1 MTISFS
7 ETGIVVDTQ
16 EQIRDQMAANAKV
29 NLAAFLGQ
37 TELKTD
43 DSSVIGR
50 HLATVARPAAQNAE
64 LLQPILD
71 QFDLNKAQGVQLDNI
86 LWRIHRIKRKGL
98 SQAEGLLMLFGDVGT
113 VVSEGSE
120 VSNSKT
126 GDVYSIN
133 NDVTFNENDCNGIEI
148 VISSVGGTYTINY
161 SVNGFLSESP
171 SVVVTTGSADTTIQN
186 IADRIVDAV
195 NSQTSYLTASR
206 NNDNSIKIIITD
218 QNNTGDF
225 SVTGSISIVR
235 AYKPVYATSQTY
247 QAAESNAGDVSVVR
261 TTVLGWRGVT
271 NPFVIA
277 ASQGVEEDPDYRYRG
292 NLIKGNTNTSSRNSL
307 LGRIEAVRG
316 VSFLN
321 IQANNT
327 PNPTGSGIINNGLA
341 ITVQGGNED
350 DIAIAIADAIAD
362 GIETSGT
369 ITKITKDKNGGDKI
383 VRFSRPQVVP
393 LKISMSITIAPNFP
407 TNGKNLIKQAIVDW
421 FNSLKVGDD
430 IYYSRLYE
438 PINSISGFSVR
449 NLQIGKLDGSYVTD
463 DIVLGHNEVATIS
476 AENIFIGGS

>member
-7 ETGIVVDTQ
+7 DTGLVVDTQ
-16 EQIRDQMAANAKV
+16 EEIRDQMAANAKI
-29 NLAAFLGQ
+29 NLAPFLGQ
-37 TELKTD
+37 TELRTD

-50 HLATVARPAAQNAE
+50 QLATVARPAAQNAE
-64 LLQPILD
+64 ILQPILD

-86 LWRIHRIKRKGL
+86 LWRIHRIPRKGI
-98 SQAEGLLMLFGDVGT
+98 SQSEGLVILFGDIGVF
-113 VVSEGSE
+113 VSKGSE
-120 VSNSKT
+120 VANSKT

-133 NDVTFNENDCNGIEI
+133 DDITFDNNDCNGIEI
-148 VISSVGGTYTINY
+148 NITSVGGTYTINY

-171 SVVVTTGSADTTIQN
+171 NIIVTAGSNDTTIQQ

-206 NNDNSIKIIITD
+206 NNDNSVKIIITD

-225 SVTGSISIVR
+225 STTGYMSIVR
-235 AYKPVYATSQTY
+235 SYKPVYVTSQTY
-247 QAAESNAGDVSVVR
+247 QASESNAGDISVIR
-261 TTVLGWRGVT
+261 TSLLGWRGVS

-277 ASQGVEEDPDYRYRG
+277 ESQGVEKDPDYRYRG
-292 NLIKGNTNTSSRNSL
+292 NLIKGNTNTSSRNSIL
-307 LGRIEAVRG
+307 ARIEAVRG

-327 PNPTGSGIINNGLA
+327 PNPTSSGIVNNGLA

-383 VRFSRPQVVP
+383 VRFSRPQTVP

-449 NLQIGKLDGSYVTD
+449 NLQIGKLNGSYGKD